1 MLVIKRRSIDK
12 FVKPV
17 KAREFCRLWFNA
29 DAQMEATRGY
39 RAECVRLLSRIL
51 AVQTE
56 TISSKWGSGIDF
68 EKMPEQYERTLAY
81 ANSLRSILD
90 AAGNNPELSNIIA
103 ERLKQSHS

>member
-1 MLVIKRRSIDK
+1 MQALKRRSLDK
-12 FVKPV
+12 VKPV
-17 KAREFCRLWFNA
+17 KAREFCKLWFGA

-81 ANSLRSILD
+81 ANSLRSIID
-90 AAGNNPELSNIIA
+90 AADSNPELSSIIA
-103 ERLKQSHS
+103 DRLKQSH

>member
-1 MLVIKRRSIDK
+1 MFALKRRSIDK

-17 KAREFCRLWFNA
+17 KAREFCRQWFDA

-68 EKMPEQYERTLAY
+68 EKMSEQYERTLAY

-90 AAGNNPELSNIIA
+90 AAGNNPELSSIIA
-103 ERLKQSHS
+103 DRLKSSR